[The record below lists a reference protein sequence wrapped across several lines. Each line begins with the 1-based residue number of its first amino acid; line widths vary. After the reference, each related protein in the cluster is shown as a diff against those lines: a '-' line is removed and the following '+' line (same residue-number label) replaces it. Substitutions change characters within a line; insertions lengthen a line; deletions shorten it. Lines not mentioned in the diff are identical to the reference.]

1 MGKVTAIVLAAGESR
16 RMGTLKPLLPYG
28 SGTVIQS
35 VVRSLKASPVD
46 TVLVVLG
53 HRKEEIAANLE
64 GTGAAVVDNP
74 RYREGMLTSIQAGFA
89 AAPPDTHWFVIA
101 LGDQPSLRPEVV
113 SLLLTEAVGHLTR
126 PQPPH
131 TLLVPSY
138 NGRRGHPL
146 VIHASHREE
155 VGTLDPEVGLRELMR
170 RHPDAIRH
178 LVVEEEAVLAD
189 MDTPEDY
196 QREIQRL
203 RSEH

>member
-1 MGKVTAIVLAAGESR
+1 M
-16 RMGTLKPLLPYG
+16 
-28 SGTVIQS
+28 
-35 VVRSLKASPVD
+35 KASPVD
-46 TVLVVLG
+46 TVLVILG

-64 GTGAAVVDNP
+64 GTGVAVVENP

-89 AAPPDTHWFVIA
+89 AAPPDTGWFVIA
-101 LGDQPSLRPEVV
+101 LADQPSLRPEVV
-113 SLLLTEAVGHLTR
+113 SLLLAEAVGQLPIGNCR
-126 PQPPH
+126 PQPLH

-170 RHPDAIRH
+170 RHPEAIRH

-203 RSEH
+203 RS